1 MSSLF
6 VLAVLISC
14 RTQEAFPGD
23 RRREC
28 ASRSSPGS
36 QCRVMAAPGQMRCSR
51 SSFVPVEG
59 AVFSADPQR
68 MRDRHRFTMDRHAYI
83 ALDQFLAL
91 LKKFSTRTYHAYPTT
106 MCSSSDA
113 YGFSYPDECPLRE
126 AQQSPWAHQHT
137 VTVPRSAA
145 RNDLRDTPS
154 GVLREPAVRRIHE
167 ALHQVGESGPVKVRF
182 EFQNFRPNGKLD
194 CRTSFSIRLCFY
206 ATWNRPVARIS
217 PTLP

>member
-1 MSSLF
+1 MTAAGSAS
-6 VLAVLISC
+6 VARV
-14 RTQEAFPGD
+14 QEASVGSWPHPV
-23 RRREC
+23 RC
-28 ASRSSPGS
+28 A
-36 QCRVMAAPGQMRCSR
+36 V
-51 SSFVPVEG
+51 
-59 AVFSADPQR
+59 
-68 MRDRHRFTMDRHAYI
+68 RDRPLCQWKAPSSQWTRSACAIGIALRCDRHAYI

-126 AQQSPWAHQHT
+126 AQQSSWAHQHT